1 MSIWVWLTIILIVGG
16 IILIAAGALTDED
29 GSVAIGSGVLAIILA
44 LVIFFGAGFKEVPVK
59 TVGVVTAF
67 GHIDGFMGPGIHH
80 TWPWKTVNLLPETI
94 QTTTFE
100 GGFTKA
106 GSCLGLDVRI
116 GGQQQGCLDAT
127 IQWQVRDSAADT
139 LFNNY
144 NTGGSVLADISNAV
158 VVREFKVAV
167 NDVLGDYNPIQDVS
181 LNSAAGNSQFSTF
194 GPKIEALMKRD
205 IGSEITVRTVLV
217 PFLHYDNATQA
228 RLNAIQQQYGNTAI
242 AQQEIKT
249 NQAQSQAN
257 AAIAR
262 SVASPNVLF
271 QECLNITE
279 LAVKSGVT
287 MDTGWNCFGGSAL
300 ALSGK

>member
-1 MSIWVWLTIILIVGG
+1 MSIWVWLTIILVVGG
-16 IILIAAGALTDED
+16 IIALAAGALSSD
-29 GSVAIGSGVLAIILA
+29 GGGALLGGAIAIVLG
-44 LVIFFGAGFKEVPVK
+44 LVVFFGAGFKEVPVK

-100 GGFTKA
+100 GGFTKSGA
-106 GSCLGLDVRI
+106 CLGLDVRI

-139 LFNNY
+139 LFNDY
-144 NTGGSVLADISNAV
+144 NTGGNVLADISNAV

-167 NDVLGDYNPIQDVS
+167 NSVLGDYNPIQDVS

-205 IGSEITVRTVLV
+205 IGGEITVRTVLV
-217 PFLHYDNATQA
+217 PFLHYDNATQN

-249 NQAQSQAN
+249 NQAQALAN

-279 LAVKSGVT
+279 LAVKTGVT